1 MIISQPELTSNW
13 LGIYNF
19 RSGLHLTFVKL
30 VTLLVM
36 DFSSFFLLI
45 LLPQNRLD

>member
-1 MIISQPELTSNW
+1 MTFSQPELTSNW

-19 RSGLHLTFVKL
+19 RIGLHLTFVKL